1 MEFFVDLEFSGVM
14 GFPFLCFKSNRV
26 RLLSLSLRDP
36 GLDQMMQREVGSGV
50 NTYYRLRVSKG
61 SSKVL
66 SRGQQEGQSEKH
78 QREYYWHWSYASQTL
93 EAV

>member
-61 SSKVL
+61 SSSGGRQGKQL
-66 SRGQQEGQSEKH
+66 GIK
-78 QREYYWHWSYASQTL
+78 
-93 EAV
+93 